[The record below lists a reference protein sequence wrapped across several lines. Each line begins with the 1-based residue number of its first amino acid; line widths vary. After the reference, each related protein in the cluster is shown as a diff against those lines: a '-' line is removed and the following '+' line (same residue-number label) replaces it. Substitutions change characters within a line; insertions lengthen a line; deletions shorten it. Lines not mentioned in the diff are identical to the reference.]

1 MRMDDPVVDQRISS
15 VAWWNVQSLQ
25 RCSLQKRNCAMI
37 GAYVELRREAHKVS
51 ASHFDCHC
59 LDPVETTVA
68 KSAAS
73 KLTDQ
78 INSLLMQG

>member
-1 MRMDDPVVDQRISS
+1 MRMDDPVVDQRILSA
-15 VAWWNVQSLQ
+15 VWWNVQSLQ
-25 RCSLQKRNCAMI
+25 RCSLRKRNCAMI
-37 GAYVELRREAHKVS
+37 GVYVELRREGHKVYVS
-51 ASHFDCHC
+51 RFDWHC
-59 LDPVETTVA
+59 SDPVETTMT